1 MTLGNFGFY
10 PVSSKLRHTLTLLTT
25 TGVIAVGASDE
36 SRAGQETFKPT
47 PSWERVLP
55 TESDEEPELCSP
67 RLHYS
72 PRTESS
78 VVTNGP
84 NETGLLLS
92 AKS

>member
-1 MTLGNFGFY
+1 MN
-10 PVSSKLRHTLTLLTT
+10 PVRGKKHLS
-25 TGVIAVGASDE
+25 
-36 SRAGQETFKPT
+36 QP